1 VSILYFEL
9 SINIF
14 VLIAENKVKM
24 ANSTKLNLKLGAPC
38 QMLKL
43 LQSRYSIKFWTEF

>member
-24 ANSTKLNLKLGAPC
+24 ANSTKLNLKLGAP
-38 QMLKL
+38 LSNVEITTIL
-43 LQSRYSIKFWTEF
+43 VFN